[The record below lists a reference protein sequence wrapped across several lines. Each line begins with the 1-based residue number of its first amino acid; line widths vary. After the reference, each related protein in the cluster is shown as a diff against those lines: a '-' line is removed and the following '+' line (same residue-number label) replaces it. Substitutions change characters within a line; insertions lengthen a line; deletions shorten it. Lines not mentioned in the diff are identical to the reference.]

1 MPRRFQECP
10 EGPSKLRQTGRKAFA
25 HSSFSS
31 WLYVAL
37 PWQFVM
43 WCGLM
48 YISRFISRFE
58 WCLPLFGSIP
68 NIIRVTGSQYRP
80 GRYLALRHQYH
91 PPLLLCRSWQFN
103 FLSQDTRHLD
113 FKSIESAWFLLLI
126 LYIILALHLRF
137 SGTLYVWLLDWE
149 IHTKTQQKT
158 LPILNF
164 HKFSYLNKVDKSIW
178 LVLGYSGIYIFK
190 LSILFK
196 HLVWLIHVR
205 TDNPLSF

>member
-1 MPRRFQECP
+1 MWPNVLFNVYFQVWMVS
-10 EGPSKLRQTGRKAFA
+10 PSIWFHPQHYPCDWVPIQTRAILGTQA
-25 HSSFSS
+25 
-31 WLYVAL
+31 
-37 PWQFVM
+37 
-43 WCGLM
+43 
-48 YISRFISRFE
+48 
-58 WCLPLFGSIP
+58 SIP
-68 NIIRVTGSQYRP
+68 PTTIS
-80 GRYLALRHQYH
+80 
-91 PPLLLCRSWQFN
+91 RSWQFN

-178 LVLGYSGIYIFK
+178 LVFGYSGIYIFK

>member
-1 MPRRFQECP
+1 MNGVSLYLVPSP
-10 EGPSKLRQTGRKAFA
+10 TLSVWLGPNTDQGDTWHSGINTTHHYFYVGADNLTFSGYKA
-25 HSSFSS
+25 
-31 WLYVAL
+31 
-37 PWQFVM
+37 
-43 WCGLM
+43 
-48 YISRFISRFE
+48 
-58 WCLPLFGSIP
+58 
-68 NIIRVTGSQYRP
+68 P
-80 GRYLALRHQYH
+80 GFY
-91 PPLLLCRSWQFN
+91 
-103 FLSQDTRHLD
+103 
-113 FKSIESAWFLLLI
+113 KIIESAWFLLLI
-126 LYIILALHLRF
+126 LYVILALHSRF

-196 HLVWLIHVR
+196 HLVWLIHVG